1 MRTATRR
8 WRARGSPRL
17 RGSDGFAPIGAYAAI
32 GDGRTVALVADDG
45 SVDFMSLP
53 NLHAP
58 TTFAAILDPE
68 RGGHF
73 TLAPAGE
80 FEAARRYAGRTNVLE
95 TTYRTVDGVVR
106 VTEAVTLQDG
116 GLLPWVELARR
127 IEGVEGSVRMGWRLE
142 PRFDWGREPPRIVR
156 RGDLLVAE
164 GAGLR
169 LAVHSWDAG
178 TVTAEEHA
186 LAGSFTIRAGERALL
201 ALVAASE
208 QPLHAPSRDHVEA
221 RLDAT
226 RRVWE
231 RWLGLW
237 AYDGPWEEE
246 VARSVLAL
254 KLLVYAPNGS
264 IAAAPTTSL
273 PEVVGGDKNYDY
285 RYSWVR
291 DSAFTLDA
299 LIRAGIPEQVQE
311 SFACLLRAV
320 RETAPDLRPFYDLDG
335 QVATRRQQLDHLSG
349 YRDSRPVRYGNA
361 ASTQLQLGSWGDLL
375 ETAALYCSEGNMLDE
390 DTAEMLASCVD
401 RVAVLWPDTD
411 SGMWELDEHRHY
423 TSSKISVWMA
433 FDRALRLAGEGQLP
447 DRHVAQWREQRD
459 RLHAWIEERCWSE
472 DLGAY
477 CGWAG
482 EESLDAGILRAMR
495 MDYPETER
503 LDRTV
508 DTIRDRLVAAP
519 GLVYRT
525 SEHRGNE
532 GAFVACSFWLVEAL
546 ARLGR
551 VDEACETME
560 LILPYANDLGLFSE
574 EIDPESGE
582 LLGNFPQGLSHLA
595 LVNAAGAI
603 EDATRAPRGR
613 GAPQAAA
620 AVPGRMSPS

>member
-1 MRTATRR
+1 
-8 WRARGSPRL
+8 
-17 RGSDGFAPIGAYAAI
+17 
-32 GDGRTVALVADDG
+32 VALVAADG

-53 NLHAP
+53 SLHAP

-68 RGGHF
+68 RGGCF
-73 TLAPAGE
+73 TLAPPGE
-80 FEAARRYAGRTNVLE
+80 FEASRRYVGRTNVLE
-95 TTYRTVDGVVR
+95 TTYRTADGVAR
-106 VTEAVTLQDG
+106 LTEALTLQDG

-127 IEGVEGSVRMGWRLE
+127 IEGMEGSVPLEWRVE

-156 RGDLLVAE
+156 RAGRPVAE
-164 GAGLR
+164 GGRLQ

-178 TVTAEEHA
+178 EVEVEPEHEA
-186 LAGSFTIRAGERALL
+186 LTGSFEISAGQTALL

-231 RWLGLW
+231 RWLGMW

-246 VARSVLAL
+246 VARSALAL

-273 PEVVGGDKNYDY
+273 PEVIGGDKNYDY

-299 LIRAGIPEQVQE
+299 LMRLGLPEQVQE
-311 SFACLLRAV
+311 SFGCLLRAV
-320 RETAPDLRPFYDLDG
+320 RQTAPDLRPFYDLDG
-335 QVATRRQQLDHLSG
+335 GVPSRTETLDHLRG
-349 YRDSRPVRYGNA
+349 YRDSCPVRYGNA
-361 ASTQLQLGSWGDLL
+361 ARTQLQLGSWGDLL
-375 ETAALYCSEGNMLDE
+375 ETAALYVSEGNVLDDE
-390 DTAEMLASCVD
+390 TAEMLASCVD
-401 RVAVLWPDTD
+401 RVAILWEDED

-423 TSSKISVWMA
+423 TASKIAVWMA
-433 FDRALRLAGEGQLP
+433 LDRALSLAEEGHLP
-447 DRHVAQWREQRD
+447 DDHAAQWREQLK
-459 RLHAWIEERCWSE
+459 RLHAWIEESCWSE
-472 DLGAY
+472 ELGAY

-482 EESLDAGILRAMR
+482 EQSLDAGMLRAVR
-495 MDYPETER
+495 MGYLERER
-503 LDRTV
+503 LSSTV
-508 DTIRDRLVAAP
+508 DTVRERLAAGP
-519 GLVYRT
+519 GLIYRT
-525 SEHRGNE
+525 SEHVGQE
-532 GAFVACSFWLVEAL
+532 GAFVACSFWVVEAL

-560 LILPYANDLGLFSE
+560 QVLPYANDLGLFSE
-574 EIDPESGE
+574 QIDPESGE

-603 EDATRAPRGR
+603 ADAQAEAASGGSRAGGASAKAGAVRG
-613 GAPQAAA
+613 
-620 AVPGRMSPS
+620 

>member
-1 MRTATRR
+1 MKRR
-8 WRARGSPRL
+8 
-17 RGSDGFAPIGAYAAI
+17 DGFAPIGAYAAI
-32 GDGRTVALVADDG
+32 GDGRTVALVAADG

-53 NLHAP
+53 SLHSP
-58 TTFAAILDPE
+58 TTFGAILDPE
-68 RGGHF
+68 RGGRF
-73 TLAPAGE
+73 TLAPGGE
-80 FEAARRYAGRTNVLE
+80 YDAARRYVGRTNVLE
-95 TTYRTVDGVVR
+95 TTYRTGDGVVR
-106 VTEAVTLQDG
+106 VTEALTLQDG

-127 IEGVEGSVRMGWRLE
+127 VEGIEGSVHLEWRLE

-156 RGDLLVAE
+156 RGDLVVAE
-164 GAGLR
+164 GTGLR
-169 LAVHSWDAG
+169 LAIHSWDAG
-178 TVTAEEHA
+178 EVEGEENA
-186 LAGSFTIRAGERALL
+186 LAGSFEVAAGGTALL
-201 ALVAASE
+201 ALVATHE

-231 RWLGLW
+231 RWLGFW

-246 VARSVLAL
+246 VARSALAL

-273 PEVVGGDKNYDY
+273 PEVIGGDKNYDY

-299 LIRAGIPEQVQE
+299 LMRLGIPEQVQE
-311 SFACLLRAV
+311 SFGCLLRAV
-320 RETAPDLRPFYDLDG
+320 RRTAPDLRPFYDLDG
-335 QVATRRQQLDHLSG
+335 CVPDRSETLDHLRG

-361 ASTQLQLGSWGDLL
+361 ARTQLQLGSWGDLL
-375 ETAALYCSEGNMLDE
+375 ETADLYVSEGNVLDE
-390 DTAEMLASCVD
+390 ETGEMLAACVD
-401 RVAVLWPDTD
+401 RVAVLWPDED

-423 TSSKISVWMA
+423 TTSKVAIWMA
-433 FDRALRLAGEGQLP
+433 FDRALRLAADGHLP
-447 DRHVAQWREQRD
+447 AKHVAQWREQHG

-472 DLGAY
+472 ELGAY
-477 CGWAG
+477 SGWAG
-482 EESLDAGILRAMR
+482 EDSLDAGMLRALR
-495 MDYPETER
+495 MDYPERER

-508 DTIRDRLVAAP
+508 DTIREQLAAAP

-525 SEHRGNE
+525 SEHVGQE

-560 LILPYANDLGLFSE
+560 QILPYANDLGLFSE

-603 EDATRAPRGR
+603 EDAQAEASGGSRGDGASAKAGAAR
-613 GAPQAAA
+613 G
-620 AVPGRMSPS
+620 

>member
-1 MRTATRR
+1 
-8 WRARGSPRL
+8 
-17 RGSDGFAPIGAYAAI
+17 
-32 GDGRTVALVADDG
+32 
-45 SVDFMSLP
+45 MSLP
-53 NLHAP
+53 NLHSP

-68 RGGHF
+68 RGGRF
-73 TLAPAGE
+73 TLAPIGE
-80 FEAARRYAGRTNVLE
+80 FEAARRYVGRTNVLE
-95 TTYRTVDGVVR
+95 TTYRAGDGVVR
-106 VTEAVTLQDG
+106 ITEALTLQDG

-127 IEGVEGSVRMGWRLE
+127 IEGMEGSVRLAWRLE
-142 PRFDWGREPPRIVR
+142 PRFDWGREQPRIVR
-156 RGDLLVAE
+156 RGDVLVAE
-164 GAGLR
+164 GAGLQ

-178 TVTAEEHA
+178 EVEPEDDA
-186 LAGSFTIRAGERALL
+186 LAGSFEIAAGERALL

-231 RWLGLW
+231 RWLGFW
-237 AYDGPWEEE
+237 SYDGPWEEE
-246 VARSVLAL
+246 VARSALAL

-273 PEVVGGDKNYDY
+273 PEVLGGDKNYDY

-299 LIRAGIPEQVQE
+299 LMRLGIPEQVQE

-320 RETAPDLRPFYDLDG
+320 QGTAPDLRPFYDLDG
-335 QVATRRQQLDHLSG
+335 CVPTRREALDHLRG
-349 YRDSRPVRYGNA
+349 YRNSQPVRYGNA

-375 ETAALYCSEGNMLDE
+375 ETAALYCSKGNVLDE
-390 DTAEMLASCVD
+390 RTGEMLASCID
-401 RVAVLWPDTD
+401 RVALLWPDED
-411 SGMWELDEHRHY
+411 SGMWELDELRHY
-423 TSSKISVWMA
+423 TSSKIAVWMA
-433 FDRALRLAGEGQLP
+433 FDRALRLAEEGQLP
-447 DRHVAQWREQRD
+447 DRHVAQWREQCE

-472 DLGAY
+472 ELGAY

-508 DTIRDRLVAAP
+508 DTIRDRLTAAP

-525 SEHRGNE
+525 SEHVGRE

-551 VDEACETME
+551 VEEACETME

-574 EIDPESGE
+574 EIDPNSGE

-603 EDATRAPRGR
+603 EDAGSSPRDR
-613 GAPQAAA
+613 AAA
-620 AVPGRMSPS
+620 YPAAAGGRASPS